1 MIQKPKRILF
11 ASDLSTSMKE
21 VFKHAVSL
29 STLSDA
35 SIIVLHV
42 MEEAGKNAQ
51 RRVQRA
57 FGETLYETIRSEQ
70 KTGARNLLTG
80 KNVDALGIKQAI
92 AGFLE
97 DRESSPSDIEMS
109 SPIEKILVSESKS
122 IADEITRTA
131 VEEECDFIVIGC
143 GDQSFIETAIGD
155 NIARKVLK
163 RTCVPV
169 LVVPCCTDVGGS
181 ILPSHTV

>member
-1 MIQKPKRILF
+1 MTQKPKRILF
-11 ASDLSTSMKE
+11 ASDLSTNMKE

-35 SIIVLHV
+35 GIIVLHV
-42 MEEAGKNAQ
+42 MEEAGKNAE

-57 FGETLYETIRSEQ
+57 FGETLYNTLRSEQ
-70 KTGARNLLTG
+70 KAGARNLLTG

-97 DRESSPSDIEMS
+97 GSQPDIEVS
-109 SPIEKILVSESKS
+109 SPIEKILVTESKS
-122 IADEITRTA
+122 IADDITRTA
-131 VEEECDFIVIGC
+131 VEEGCDIIVMGC
-143 GDQSFIETAIGD
+143 KHQSFIETAIGE

-163 RTCVPV
+163 RTYVPV
-169 LVVPCCTDVGGS
+169 LVVP
-181 ILPSHTV
+181 LL

>member
-1 MIQKPKRILF
+1 MIRRPKRILF
-11 ASDLSTSMKE
+11 ASDLSTNMKE

-57 FGETLYETIRSEQ
+57 FGETLYNTIRSEQ
-70 KTGARNLLTG
+70 KAGARNLLTG

-97 DRESSPSDIEMS
+97 DRERGEGSSSDIEMS
-109 SPIEKILVSESKS
+109 SPIEKILVTESKS

-131 VEEECDFIVIGC
+131 VEEECDFIVMGC
-143 GDQSFIETAIGD
+143 GQHSFIENAIGD

-163 RTCVPV
+163 RTCVPA
-169 LVVPCCTDVGGS
+169 LVVP
-181 ILPSHTV
+181 LLH

>member
-11 ASDLSTSMKE
+11 ASDLSTNMKE
-21 VFKHAVSL
+21 AFKHAVSL
-29 STLSDA
+29 SALSDA
-35 SIIVLHV
+35 GIIVLHV
-42 MEEAGKNAQ
+42 MEDAGKKSE

-57 FGETLYETIRSEQ
+57 FGETLYNTLRSEQ
-70 KTGARNLLTG
+70 KAGARNLLTG

-97 DRESSPSDIEMS
+97 DRESSQPDIEVS
-109 SPIEKILVSESKS
+109 SPIEKILVAESKS

-131 VEEECDFIVIGC
+131 VEEECDIIVMGC
-143 GDQSFIETAIGD
+143 KHQSFIETAIGG

-163 RTCVPV
+163 RTSVPV
-169 LVVPCCTDVGGS
+169 LVVP
-181 ILPSHTV
+181 LLQ

>member
-1 MIQKPKRILF
+1 MIQEPKRILF
-11 ASDLSTSMKE
+11 ASDLSTNMKE

-29 STLSDA
+29 STLSNA
-35 SIIVLHV
+35 GIIVLHV
-42 MEEAGKNAQ
+42 MEEAVKNAE

-57 FGETLYETIRSEQ
+57 FGETLYNAIRTEQ
-70 KTGARNLLTG
+70 KAGARNLLTG

-97 DRESSPSDIEMS
+97 DKDGSQPGIEMS
-109 SPIEKILVSESKS
+109 SPIEKILVTESKS

-131 VEEECDFIVIGC
+131 VEEGCDLIVMGC
-143 GDQSFIETAIGD
+143 GHQSFIENAIGD

-169 LVVPCCTDVGGS
+169 LVVP
-181 ILPSHTV
+181 LHH

>member
-11 ASDLSTSMKE
+11 ASDLSVNMKE
-21 VFKHAVSL
+21 VFKQAVSL

-35 SIIVLHV
+35 GIIVLHV
-42 MEEAGKNAQ
+42 MEEAAKNAE
-51 RRVQRA
+51 RRVRRA
-57 FGETLYETIRSEQ
+57 FGETLYNSIRSEQ

-80 KNVDALGIKQAI
+80 KNVDALAIKQAI

-97 DRESSPSDIEMS
+97 DRKGGQSDIEAS
-109 SPIEKILVSESKS
+109 SPVEKILVTESKS

-131 VEEECDFIVIGC
+131 VEEGCDIIVIGC
-143 GDQSFIETAIGD
+143 GHHSFIETALGD

-163 RTCVPV
+163 RTSVPV
-169 LVVPCCTDVGGS
+169 LVVP
-181 ILPSHTV
+181 LLN